1 MIYWP
6 DGFYVVSRHGSR
18 RQSSRLLNKRMQ
30 MFNKWI
36 TAGRGAVALG
46 GGRRELCRALRHPP
60 PTNPVPKL
68 TSIPHD

>member
-1 MIYWP
+1 MIYWL

-46 GGRRELCRALRHPP
+46 GGATGTLQGAEAS
-60 PTNPVPKL
+60 PTHQPRSQAHL
-68 TSIPHD
+68 HST

>member
-1 MIYWP
+1 MIYWL

-36 TAGRGAVALG
+36 TAGRGAAALE
-46 GGRRELCRALRHPP
+46 GGRWELYRALKHPP
-60 PTNPVPKL
+60 PTNPLPKL
-68 TSIPHD
+68 TSIPRD